1 MFQIIIDYALIVA
14 FIALTADII
23 IQILHITKRKS
34 SRDISIKGCIIRSFG
49 AFVLLIKFFLLS
61 DTYLVIGQT
70 IFLLVYITYF
80 SLIIYYRK

>member
-70 IFLLVYITYF
+70 IFLLTYITYF